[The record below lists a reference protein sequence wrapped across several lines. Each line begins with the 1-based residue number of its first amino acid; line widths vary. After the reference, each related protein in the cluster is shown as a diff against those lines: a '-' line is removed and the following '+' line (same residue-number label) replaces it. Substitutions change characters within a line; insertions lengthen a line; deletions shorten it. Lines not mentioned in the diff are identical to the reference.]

1 MSSNRLF
8 VGMTR
13 PAMVLGVT
21 YSGLILNLMVVVP
34 GFVMLNSFW
43 PLVAALPIHIGQ
55 WLLCRWEPRFF
66 DLIMVWA
73 KTKAGAKD
81 RYIWKGSTYRP

>member
-1 MSSNRLF
+1 MSSDPLF

-21 YSGLILNLMVVVP
+21 YSAVALNLTIAVSA
-34 GFVMLNSFW
+34 FVMLNSFW
-43 PLVAALPIHIGQ
+43 PLLLAIPLHGVQ

-66 DLIMVWA
+66 DLIWIWA
-73 KTKAGAKD
+73 ITKGTAKD
-81 RYIWKGSTYRP
+81 RHIWKGSTYRP